1 MIKALFK
8 HIYKYY
14 KDTFIL
20 AIAGVV
26 IGVLVGIIDAAF
38 GLGLNACTAIRT
50 KYFWYLIWFLPL
62 GGVFIW
68 FIYHQFGK
76 SVANGMKM
84 VFHVGLGKNTKLPIR
99 MVPLAVIGT
108 WTTHL
113 FGGSAG
119 REGVAVQIG
128 AFTSMGFEKKF
139 HKVFPIVLDILSE
152 LGALKDNACP
162 QTGIEFDD
170 YARLVDISQYQI
182 KVKLSLDG
190 IKSINE
196 NIDKSNEN
204 YNNQPNNYLRGFC
217 GLLIGGIVG
226 AVVAFILDLLGV
238 ISTVSPAIA
247 IILGVYLYKKFGGK
261 PNVVMILMSIFV
273 TIVCIFLPS
282 FIGYISLANELCSKG
297 ETILSGFEAFSYC
310 LSTNSEFSRMFKAE
324 LLYNIVFTLLAVVW
338 CAIPLFKS
346 LKRPTNLK

>member
-1 MIKALFK
+1 MNKYIVKALSGYKFDFE
-8 HIYKYY
+8 KYY
-14 KDTFIL
+14 
-20 AIAGVV
+20 GY
-26 IGVLVGIIDAAF
+26 GIINDYEVNVYNNPIDVGPIFFISTYLSEDKKNEFVSKLNQKKLIFVSGYAF
-38 GLGLNACTAIRT
+38 E
-50 KYFWYLIWFLPL
+50 Y
-62 GGVFIW
+62 
-68 FIYHQFGK
+68 
-76 SVANGMKM
+76 
-84 VFHVGLGKNTKLPIR
+84 
-99 MVPLAVIGT
+99 
-108 WTTHL
+108 
-113 FGGSAG
+113 
-119 REGVAVQIG
+119 GVAVQIG

-310 LSTNSEFSRMFKAE
+310 LSTNSEFSRLFKAE

-346 LKRPTNLK
+346 LKRPSNLK

>member
-1 MIKALFK
+1 MNKYIVKALSGYKFDFE
-8 HIYKYY
+8 KYY
-14 KDTFIL
+14 
-20 AIAGVV
+20 GY
-26 IGVLVGIIDAAF
+26 GIINDYEVNVYNNPIDVGPIFFISTYLSEDKKNEFVSKLNQKKLIFVSGYAF
-38 GLGLNACTAIRT
+38 E
-50 KYFWYLIWFLPL
+50 Y
-62 GGVFIW
+62 
-68 FIYHQFGK
+68 
-76 SVANGMKM
+76 
-84 VFHVGLGKNTKLPIR
+84 
-99 MVPLAVIGT
+99 
-108 WTTHL
+108 
-113 FGGSAG
+113 
-119 REGVAVQIG
+119 GVAVQIG

-139 HKVFPIVLDILSE
+139 RKVFPIVLDILSE

-282 FIGYISLANELCSKG
+282 FIGYISIANELCSKG
-297 ETILSGFEAFSYC
+297 EKILSGFEAFSYC
-310 LSTNSEFSRMFKAE
+310 LSTNSEFSRLFKAE

-346 LKRPTNLK
+346 LKRPRNLK

>member
-1 MIKALFK
+1 MNKYIVKALSGYKFDFE
-8 HIYKYY
+8 KYY
-14 KDTFIL
+14 
-20 AIAGVV
+20 GY
-26 IGVLVGIIDAAF
+26 GIINDYEVNVYNNPIDVGPIFFISTYLSEDKKNEFVSKLNQKKLIFVSGYAF
-38 GLGLNACTAIRT
+38 E
-50 KYFWYLIWFLPL
+50 Y
-62 GGVFIW
+62 
-68 FIYHQFGK
+68 
-76 SVANGMKM
+76 
-84 VFHVGLGKNTKLPIR
+84 
-99 MVPLAVIGT
+99 
-108 WTTHL
+108 
-113 FGGSAG
+113 
-119 REGVAVQIG
+119 GVAVQIG

-204 YNNQPNNYLRGFC
+204 YNNQPNYYLRGFC

-226 AVVAFILDLLGV
+226 AVVAFFLDLLGV